1 MNGLG
6 RTEIRRSGCY
16 GGTKMSCYYH
26 PAVPTAVL
34 CRECNH
40 EICSTCSVDAICP
53 GCRLGHAIGAN
64 APGLRSLNAAPGGA
78 SSSNAGAT
86 SQATATPPP
95 PGPERPRATVTPIE
109 TPPTPE
115 DRLLAA
121 ICYPLWPLALL
132 MLFIRSQK
140 SSFMRFHVVQA
151 LGVNALGVLVYMAYN
166 FASGLPVVGWQSA
179 LFLPFMMPAWFF
191 LDLYL
196 AVRTYGGNTPRV
208 PIAADY
214 ADKYAA

>member
-1 MNGLG
+1 
-6 RTEIRRSGCY
+6 
-16 GGTKMSCYYH
+16 MSCYFH

-40 EICSTCSVDAICP
+40 EICSTCSVDGVCP

-64 APGLRSLNAAPGGA
+64 APGPRKLNAAPGGSGA
-78 SSSNAGAT
+78 TNAGAT
-86 SQATATPPP
+86 SQASAPPP
-95 PGPERPRATVTPIE
+95 PGPERTRATVTNIE
-109 TPPTPE
+109 PQASPE

-132 MLFIRSQK
+132 MLFIQSHRTQ
-140 SSFMRFHVVQA
+140 FVRFHVVQA
-151 LGVNALGVLVYMAYN
+151 LGVNALGVLVYLAYN
-166 FASGLPVVGWQSA
+166 FASNLPVVGWQSA

-191 LDLYL
+191 IDLYL
-196 AVRTYGGNTPRV
+196 AVRTYAGHSPRV

-214 ADKYAA
+214 AEKYAA

>member
-1 MNGLG
+1 
-6 RTEIRRSGCY
+6 
-16 GGTKMSCYYH
+16 MSCYYH

-86 SQATATPPP
+86 SQATATPP

>member
-1 MNGLG
+1 
-6 RTEIRRSGCY
+6 
-16 GGTKMSCYYH
+16 MSCYFH

-40 EICSTCSVDAICP
+40 EICSTCAVDGLCP
-53 GCRLGHAIGAN
+53 GCRLGRAIGAN
-64 APGLRSLNAAPGGA
+64 APGARALNAAPGSTAGA
-78 SSSNAGAT
+78 NAGAT
-86 SQATATPPP
+86 SQATAPP

-109 TPPTPE
+109 PPPSPE

-121 ICYPLWPLALL
+121 VCYPLWPLALL
-132 MLFIRSQK
+132 MVFIRSHRTP
-140 SSFMRFHVVQA
+140 FVRFHVVQA
-151 LGVNALGVLVYMAYN
+151 LGVNALGVLVYLAYN

-179 LFLPFMMPAWFF
+179 LLLPFMMPAWFF

-196 AVRTYGGNTPRV
+196 AVRTYGGHSPRV

-214 ADKYAA
+214 AEKYAA

>member
-1 MNGLG
+1 
-6 RTEIRRSGCY
+6 
-16 GGTKMSCYYH
+16 MSCYYH

-40 EICSTCSVDAICP
+40 EICSTCAVDAICP
-53 GCRLGHAIGAN
+53 GCRLGRAIGAN
-64 APGLRSLNAAPGGA
+64 APGPRSLNAAPGGA

-95 PGPERPRATVTPIE
+95 PPGPERPKATVTSIE
-109 TPPTPE
+109 TPPSPE

-121 ICYPLWPLALL
+121 VCYPLWPVALL
-132 MLFIRSQK
+132 MLFIRSHK
-140 SSFMRFHVVQA
+140 TPFVRFHVVQA

-196 AVRTYGGNTPRV
+196 AVRTYGGHSPRV

-214 ADKYAA
+214 AEKYAA